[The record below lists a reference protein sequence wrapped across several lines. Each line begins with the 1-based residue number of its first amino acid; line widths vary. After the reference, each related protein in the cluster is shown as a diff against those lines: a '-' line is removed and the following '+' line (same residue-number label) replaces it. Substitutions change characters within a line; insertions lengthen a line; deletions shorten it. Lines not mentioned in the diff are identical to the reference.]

1 MSNRR
6 VTTYRALASASR
18 VALLDA
24 LQHRDGM
31 TVTELAQVAGIHA
44 NTAREHL
51 ARLIDA
57 GFVTCTPEER
67 RTRGRPRM
75 LYHAV
80 RTPEPVQTPG
90 RAADERDEHAR
101 EELLRLLVQG
111 FGAGTPADV
120 ERARDLGR
128 DASLHPGTLLGS
140 PAQGPRLD
148 DGCTDLDPAEGVGCA
163 QLGLLEDHLAATGFD
178 PAVSEDGTVLET
190 HGCPFFDLAREH
202 PEVVC
207 RLHEGLLE
215 GVLARGRGPWVLDGI
230 DTFVAP
236 GRCIVRVRRGDD
248 AATTARSRAVPTFPQ
263 RAAAT
268 RTELPTPPRT

>member
-24 LQHRDGM
+24 LQHRDGL
-31 TVTELAQVAGIHA
+31 TVTELAQVVGIHA

-57 GFVTCTPEER
+57 GFVTCAPEER

-80 RTPEPVQTPG
+80 ATPEPVTTPG

-101 EELLRLLVQG
+101 EELLRLLLQG
-111 FGAGTPADV
+111 FGSGTPHDV

-128 DASLHPGTLLGS
+128 EASRHPGTLLGS
-140 PAQGPRLD
+140 PAQGPRVD
-148 DGCTDLDPAEGVGCA
+148 DGCTDLDPVSGAGCA
-163 QLGLLEDHLAATGFD
+163 QLALLEDHLAATGFD
-178 PAVSEDGTVLET
+178 PETSEGGTVLET

-230 DTFVAP
+230 ETFVAP
-236 GRCIVRVRRGDD
+236 GRCIVRVRRTDD
-248 AATTARSRAVPTFPQ
+248 ATHAPSRALPTFPQ

-268 RTELPTPPRT
+268 RTELPTAPRG